1 MRIFEY
7 LSGCLAPRNS
17 LCEALELL
25 PFDRNIISF
34 VGGQGKTAA
43 VYQLCSELSRA
54 GVPCAA
60 VAAADMEIPRDYPCC
75 TSEDPEEVRKAVQQR
90 PFCVFGGSGGEGRL
104 CAPSEPVWKELLAS
118 VPNLMI
124 VSDAV
129 KPFPV
134 KLPDKPSVPPQTTLM
149 IAVCGLD
156 AVGNRLDEICP
167 DPEQAAASL
176 GRDADHGVTPSD
188 LAKLFRMGEGY
199 SAYLPARADFA
210 VLLDGADSAYGIQ
223 LAEQTARRLSRR
235 DVQKIV
241 VASTLPG

>member
-60 VAAADMEIPRDYPCC
+60 VAAEDMEIPRDYPCC

-104 CAPSEPVWKELLAS
+104 CAPVVGDRSTSLVPSAASRPLSKKSANIARLAS
-118 VPNLMI
+118 
-124 VSDAV
+124 
-129 KPFPV
+129 
-134 KLPDKPSVPPQTTLM
+134 
-149 IAVCGLD
+149 
-156 AVGNRLDEICP
+156 
-167 DPEQAAASL
+167 
-176 GRDADHGVTPSD
+176 
-188 LAKLFRMGEGY
+188 
-199 SAYLPARADFA
+199 
-210 VLLDGADSAYGIQ
+210 
-223 LAEQTARRLSRR
+223 
-235 DVQKIV
+235 
-241 VASTLPG
+241 